1 MQRRRFMTL
10 FGAAAFAWP
19 VASRAQQS
27 KKIPR
32 VGVLWHAG
40 SAEEE
45 EVYLT
50 ALRQGFSNLGYVEGK
65 NLQLENRFP
74 AEKPE
79 RFRTLAREL
88 VESKVDVII
97 AVAGIGAKEVKQATD
112 TIPIVIATDPDPVGN
127 GLVQSLAHPGGNVT
141 GLSLMIVD
149 LSDKRLGLFR
159 ELVPNLSRLAILVD
173 PSDAFSAR
181 ILAGYDKSAKAAGL
195 STQIFKV
202 TNPEGIDRAFAEV
215 AQAGF
220 DGAAIV
226 GPMLLNERVLVGKSA
241 LAHRTPTL
249 SGIAE
254 LAQRGVLLSYGQ
266 DIPDYMRKAA
276 GYVDKI
282 LKGARPADLPVEQP
296 TRFKLVINLKTA
308 KALGIVVP
316 PTLLATADEVIE

>member
-1 MQRRRFMTL
+1 MLRRRFTTL
-10 FGAAAFAWP
+10 LGAAALAWP
-19 VASRAQQS
+19 FASRAQQFN
-27 KKIPR
+27 KIPR
-32 VGVLWHAG
+32 IGVLWHAG

-50 ALRQGFSNLGYVEGK
+50 ALRTGFRDLGYVEGK
-65 NLQLENRFP
+65 NIHLENRFP

-79 RFRTLAREL
+79 RFRTLAGEL
-88 VESKVDVII
+88 VESKADVII

-149 LSDKRLGLFR
+149 LSDKRLGLLR
-159 ELVPNLSRLAILVD
+159 ELVPTLSRLAILVNLR
-173 PSDAFSAR
+173 DAFSTR
-181 ILAGYDKSAKAAGL
+181 ILAGYEKSAMAMGL
-195 STQIFKV
+195 STQIIEV
-202 TNPEGIDRAFAEV
+202 TNPNEIDRAFAVV

-241 LAHRTPTL
+241 LAHRIPTL

-254 LAQRGVLLSYGQ
+254 MAQRGVLLSYGQ

-276 GYVDKI
+276 GFVDKI
-282 LKGARPADLPVEQP
+282 LKGAKPANLPVEQP

-308 KALGIVVP
+308 KALGVLVP

>member
-10 FGAAAFAWP
+10 VCAAAFAWP
-19 VASRAQQS
+19 LSSHAQQS

-32 VGVLWHAG
+32 IGVLWHAG

-50 ALRQGFSNLGYVEGK
+50 ALRQGFSSLGYVEGK
-65 NLQLENRFP
+65 NFQLENRFP

-97 AVAGIGAKEVKQATD
+97 AVAGIGAKELKSATD

-141 GLSLMIVD
+141 GLSLMMVD

-159 ELVPNLSRLAILVD
+159 ELVPHLSRLAILVD
-173 PSDAFSAR
+173 PRDAFSAR
-181 ILAGYDKSAKAAGL
+181 ILAGYEKSAKATGL
-195 STQIFKV
+195 STQIVEV
-202 TNPEGIDRAFAEV
+202 TNPDGIDRAFAAV
-215 AQAGF
+215 GQAGF

-226 GPMLLNERVLVGKSA
+226 GPMLLNERMLVGNSA
-241 LAHRTPTL
+241 RAHRIPTL

-254 LAQRGVLLSYGQ
+254 MAQGGVLLSYGQ

-282 LKGARPADLPVEQP
+282 LRGAKPGDLPVEQP

-308 KALGIVVP
+308 RTLGVVVP
-316 PTLLATADEVIE
+316 PPLLATADEVIE